1 MSNSNAG
8 PGIQGLLADYLL
20 RNDLRDSTAEFYCR
34 VVNVFCKW
42 LGCDV
47 PVSDLDARL
56 LSEFLRAKQTAGLS
70 SYYRRSLRSGL
81 VAILGKMIDS
91 RDVRSVK
98 LTPLDHQSWTAADVG
113 KLIAAVDCLPEK
125 KREPLR
131 LLIQVAYYTGLAEID
146 LRRLTKSH
154 IDAAGTVRIR
164 RSKTGEESVTRI
176 PIDLLKRLPGGSGP
190 FFPLATSGEMFRR
203 DFRRVVAAAGLTGTF
218 KTLRR
223 SSGTAA
229 ELLTGKGHEHLA
241 NSRKIFERHYLD
253 RRHVERK
260 PTELPPPELGGKAG

>member
-1 MSNSNAG
+1 MTSNNAG

-34 VVNVFCKW
+34 VVNVFCTW
-42 LGCDV
+42 RGCDV
-47 PVSDLDARL
+47 PVGELDARL
-56 LSEFLRAKQTAGLS
+56 LSEFLRDKQTAGLS

-81 VAILGKMIDS
+81 VAILGKRIDS
-91 RDVRSVK
+91 REVRSVK
-98 LTPLDHQSWTAADVG
+98 LTPLDHQCWTAADVG
-113 KLIAAVDCLPEK
+113 KLIAAVDCLAEK

-146 LRRLTKSH
+146 LRRLNKSH
-154 IDAAGTVRIR
+154 VDAAGVVRIR
-164 RSKTGEESVTRI
+164 RSKTNEESVTRI
-176 PIDLLKRLPGGSGP
+176 PLSLLKRLPGGPGP

-203 DFRRVVAAAGLTGTF
+203 EFRKLVAAAGLSGTF

-241 NSRKIFERHYLD
+241 NSRRIFERHYLD
-253 RRHVERK
+253 RRQVERK
-260 PTELPPPELGGKAG
+260 PTELPPPRIG